1 MEGYCEST
9 STPIYLEKFIEA
21 KKELGW
27 KGFIIGSRKRID
39 SEDRLKATYNSRA
52 KINYLLA
59 LADRAKAQ
67 EVIVCDTFP
76 LKEEFFAQMRG
87 FMPLPDGR
95 TGIPFD
101 DLVNAV
107 SFGTDPYFKN
117 RYQEVDETF
126 SGWSPYRTPEVDDA
140 VNGGRYVRW

>member
-1 MEGYCEST
+1 M
-9 STPIYLEKFIEA
+9 
-21 KKELGW
+21 
-27 KGFIIGSRKRID
+27 
-39 SEDRLKATYNSRA
+39 
-52 KINYLLA
+52 
-59 LADRAKAQ
+59 
-67 EVIVCDTFP
+67 CDTFP

-117 RYQEVDETF
+117 RYQAVEEEW
-126 SGWSPYRTPEVDDA
+126 SYSPYRVERDDHETT
-140 VNGGRYVRW
+140 GSRYVQW